1 MDVGATGTSTVCG
14 VTATWEII
22 GVLPGDSV
30 LVRYTHAKF
39 PDAVWYSRDVREG
52 DGLRSLC
59 RCEHL
64 RADHAQ
70 HCRDAERR
78 LADVEMERAC
88 ARSAKLP
95 TPAGAFYL
103 VHCGGYWKANIGGA
117 CPTCGALGDVLT
129 PDVEVRSS
137 TDGSVTV
144 HTTLVHAYHALSDA
158 GLSRDTAR
166 AIDDM
171 TGHVYRSTGLDAR
184 AMGERLAACGW
195 RVKGRSFV
203 ALKGAK
209 VVKTRRGSVVL
220 PQPTAANTDAAQFE
234 LPGAS

>member
-22 GVLPGDSV
+22 GILPGDSV

-129 PDVEVRSS
+129 PDVEVRDSIH
-137 TDGSVTV
+137 GPATV
-144 HTTLVHAYHALSDA
+144 HTTNVHAYHALYDA
-158 GLSRDTAR
+158 GFTRDTAR
-166 AIDDM
+166 AIDDT
-171 TGHVYRSTGLDAR
+171 TGEVFASRSRPLAHEIR
-184 AMGERLAACGW
+184 ERLAACGW
-195 RVKGRSFV
+195 RVKGRSF
-203 ALKGAK
+203 KGPK
-209 VVKTRRGSVVL
+209 VVKTRRGCGSTTE
-220 PQPTAANTDAAQFE
+220 PTAANTDAAQFE